1 MTDSQVQAIWDS
13 GTLPPNVNAGTGV
26 RINGLHAFRRIRST
40 EPDALVI
47 GSYST
52 LDGVQFSIAPGARV
66 SIGNYC
72 CFTAAVIM
80 SECRISIGSY
90 VLIGFNT
97 VIADSDF
104 HPLDPA
110 KRIVD
115 AVACSPGNKNISR
128 PPVAAEAVV
137 IEDDVWIGP
146 ACVILKGVHIGRGAW
161 IAPGSMVTRDVPAGG
176 FAGGN
181 PARIL
186 ERPQ

>member
-1 MTDSQVQAIWDS
+1 MTDSQVQSIWDS
-13 GTLPPNVNAGTGV
+13 GTLPPNVNAGVGV
-26 RINGLHAFRRIRST
+26 RIHGLHAFRRIRST

-52 LDGVQFSIAPGARV
+52 LDSVQFSIAPGARV
-66 SIGNYC
+66 SIGSYC

-80 SECRISIGSY
+80 SASRISIGNY

-110 KRIVD
+110 KRMAD
-115 AVACSPGNKNISR
+115 AVACSPNGRNVPR
-128 PPVAAEAVV
+128 PEVAAQAVV

-161 IAPGSMVTRDVPAGG
+161 IAPGSIVTRDVPAGG
-176 FAGGN
+176 GVGGN
-181 PARIL
+181 PACVL
-186 ERPQ
+186 ERTL

>member
-1 MTDSQVQAIWDS
+1 MTDLQVQAIWDS
-13 GTLPPNVNAGTGV
+13 GAMPSNVTAGIGV
-26 RINGLHAFRRIRST
+26 RISGPHAFRRIRST

-47 GSYST
+47 GSYTT
-52 LDGVQFSIAPGARV
+52 LESVQFSIAPGARV
-66 SIGNYC
+66 SIGDYC
-72 CFTAAVIM
+72 CFTAAVVM

-110 KRIVD
+110 KRLID
-115 AVACSPGNKNISR
+115 AIACSPDGGKTPR
-128 PPVAAEAVV
+128 PAVEAKSVV

-161 IAPGSMVTRDVPAGG
+161 IAPGSMVTHDVPAESYV
-176 FAGGN
+176 GGN
-181 PARIL
+181 PARVM